1 MSANLECRKKQWS
14 ESCMLSE
21 EMAALQKER
30 TRISARKFTIYD
42 DYRNGNSSRE
52 KYLYNLEKIQERLAA
67 LDKMIPDLEQRIKEA
82 KENIET
88 SNEKEKN
95 LEDIAALQTFDK
107 EVLSK
112 VIDKVYVYGP
122 DRVEIIWKAYDI
134 FFREELP
141 KKRKIINPAEM
152 SNEG

>member
-95 LEDIAALQTFDK
+95 LEET
-107 EVLSK
+107 
-112 VIDKVYVYGP
+112 
-122 DRVEIIWKAYDI
+122 VESA
-134 FFREELP
+134 FRQIEE
-141 KKRKIINPAEM
+141 KNM
-152 SNEG
+152 

>member
-1 MSANLECRKKQWS
+1 M
-14 ESCMLSE
+14 
-21 EMAALQKER
+21 
-30 TRISARKFTIYD
+30 
-42 DYRNGNSSRE
+42 
-52 KYLYNLEKIQERLAA
+52 
-67 LDKMIPDLEQRIKEA
+67 MIPK
-82 KENIET
+82 KENLPAVILEFKVRRA
-88 SNEKEKN
+88 KEKN

-122 DRVEIIWKAYDI
+122 DRVEIIWKADDI

-141 KKRKIINPAEM
+141 EKRKVINPAEM